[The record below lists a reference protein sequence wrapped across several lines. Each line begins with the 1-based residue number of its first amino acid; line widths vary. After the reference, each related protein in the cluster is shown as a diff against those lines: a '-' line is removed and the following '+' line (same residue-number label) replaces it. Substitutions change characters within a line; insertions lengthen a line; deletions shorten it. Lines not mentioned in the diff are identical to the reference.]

1 MKKKFLAIAVAL
13 VLVLCL
19 TACTANE
26 QQTESGANI
35 TQISEWPENEYTAA
49 VPIPQTGVPVNQIEN
64 DNFFQYRLMMFQ
76 GRIAMTILNFLRKT
90 DFQKL
95 QEMKMTVRADGFI
108 QTEMQVY
115 RFPSHQT
122 V

>member
-13 VLVLCL
+13 VLAFCL
-19 TACTANE
+19 SACTASQ

-35 TQISEWPENEYTAA
+35 TKISEWPENEYTAA

-64 DNFFQYRLMMFQ
+64 DNIFQYRLMMFQ
-76 GRIAMTILNFLRKT
+76 GRIAMTILSFLRKT

-95 QEMKMTVRADGFI
+95 QEMKMTVQADGFI
-108 QTEMQVY
+108 QTEKQVY

>member
-1 MKKKFLAIAVAL
+1 MAL
-13 VLVLCL
+13 VLAFCL

-64 DNFFQYRLMMFQ
+64 DNIFRYRLMMFQ

-95 QEMKMTVRADGFI
+95 QEMKMTVQADGFI
-108 QTEMQVY
+108 QTEKQVF
-115 RFPSHQT
+115 RFLSHQT